1 MQTPTSGVAPD
12 DEDVAPLLDEDELL
26 QPLLLV
32 DPLEELQPL
41 LLVVEPLLEDHPLD
55 ELVEPEEEVVEPED
69 ELLQPLLLV
78 VEPLDDEVPHPSP
91 THGTP
96 RMPTSPPATRATQ
109 TRPGLHLCSAL
120 HS

>member
-12 DEDVAPLLDEDELL
+12 DEDVAPLLD
-26 QPLLLV
+26 
-32 DPLEELQPL
+32 
-41 LLVVEPLLEDHPLD
+41 
-55 ELVEPEEEVVEPED
+55 ED

>member
-12 DEDVAPLLDEDELL
+12 EEDVLPPVEEDELL

-32 DPLEELQPL
+32 VEPLDELQPL
-41 LLVVEPLLEDHPLD
+41 LLVVEPLLEDHPLE
-55 ELVEPEEEVVEPED
+55 ELVEPEVEPLDE
-69 ELLQPLLLV
+69 ELLQPL
-78 VEPLDDEVPHPSP
+78 DEDVPHPSP
-91 THGTP
+91 AHGTP
-96 RMPTSPPATRATQ
+96 RMPTSPPATRATH